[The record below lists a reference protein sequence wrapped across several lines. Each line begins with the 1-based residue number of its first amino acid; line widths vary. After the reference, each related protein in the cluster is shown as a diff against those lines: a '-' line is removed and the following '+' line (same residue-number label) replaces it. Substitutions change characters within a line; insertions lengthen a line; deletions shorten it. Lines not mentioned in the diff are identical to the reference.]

1 MTIFLMILEGVETI
15 FTYIVPP
22 HRVKQEQ
29 DLYLM
34 FKEYKSFF
42 GYYDIP
48 WLSHQLQF
56 Y

>member
-1 MTIFLMILEGVETI
+1 MILEGVETI
-15 FTYIVPP
+15 STYIDNATTQG
-22 HRVKQEQ
+22 KTEQ

-34 FKEYKSFF
+34 FKENKSFF
-42 GYYDIP
+42 GYYDIS